1 MDQLRALRY
10 FSAVV
15 ETGSFTRAARQFS
28 VPASSLS
35 RRVADLE
42 KSLGATLLQRSTRT
56 VQVTEIGRSYFEQ
69 VKQILS
75 QLEQCDES
83 VRRYQARPMGQL
95 YISSTV
101 GFGERILLPL
111 LEEFSQLYPD
121 VVLDV
126 SLSDELTKLGRD
138 EVDIAIR
145 GGFAPDER
153 LLAIRLM
160 SNQFI
165 PVASPNYLTRMGTP
179 VHPRELVDH
188 KGLYFRTPAG
198 PTPWI
203 CELNSQWQEVSAP
216 SVAVSNSGKWLVEKA
231 VQGRGIL
238 MAPRWSLA
246 PYIARGELQ
255 ELFFDPE
262 LHVTQNT
269 DLAIYLLYQKQR
281 YQVPKVKVAVD
292 FIVARVREAENV
304 LSLE

>member
-10 FSAVV
+10 FTAVV
-15 ETGSFTRAARQFS
+15 ETGSFTQAAKRFS

-42 KSLGATLLQRSTRT
+42 KSLGATLLKRSTRT

-69 VKQILS
+69 VREILL
-75 QLEQCDES
+75 QLEQSDES
-83 VRRYQARPMGQL
+83 VRSYQARPMGRL
-95 YISSTV
+95 RISSTV

-121 VVLDV
+121 VLLDV
-126 SLSDELTKLGRD
+126 SLSDELSTLGRD

-145 GGFAPDER
+145 GGYAPNER
-153 LLAIRLM
+153 VLAIKLM

-165 PVASPNYLTRMGTP
+165 PAASPDYLARMGTP

-188 KGLYFRTPAG
+188 RGLYFRTPTG

-203 CELNSQWQEVSAP
+203 CELNGQWQEVSAP
-216 SVAVSNSGKWLVEKA
+216 AVAVSNSGKWLAEKA
-231 VQGRGIL
+231 VQGQGIL
-238 MAPRWSLA
+238 MSPRWSLA
-246 PYIARGELQ
+246 PYLARGELQ
-255 ELFFDPE
+255 ELCFDPP
-262 LHVTQNT
+262 LQVTQNT

-281 YQVPKVKVAVD
+281 YLVPKVKVAVD
-292 FIVARVREAENV
+292 FIVARVKGN
-304 LSLE
+304 SLDVTA

>member
-10 FSAVV
+10 FTAVV
-15 ETGSFTRAARQFS
+15 ETGSFTQAAKRFS

-42 KSLGATLLQRSTRT
+42 KSLGATLLKRSTRT

-69 VKQILS
+69 VREILL
-75 QLEQCDES
+75 QLEQSDES
-83 VRRYQARPMGQL
+83 VRSYQARPMGRL
-95 YISSTV
+95 RISSTV

-121 VVLDV
+121 VLLDV
-126 SLSDELTKLGRD
+126 SLSDQLSALGRD

-145 GGFAPDER
+145 GGYAPNER
-153 LLAIRLM
+153 VLAIKLM

-165 PVASPNYLTRMGTP
+165 PAASPDYLARMGTP

-188 KGLYFRTPAG
+188 RGLYFRTPTG

-203 CELNSQWQEVSAP
+203 CELNGQWQEVSAP
-216 SVAVSNSGKWLVEKA
+216 AVAVSNSGKWLAEKA
-231 VQGRGIL
+231 VQGQGIL
-238 MAPRWSLA
+238 MSPRWSLA
-246 PYIARGELQ
+246 PYLARGELQ
-255 ELFFDPE
+255 ELCFDPP
-262 LHVTQNT
+262 LQVTQNT

-281 YQVPKVKVAVD
+281 YLVPKVKVAVD
-292 FIVARVREAENV
+292 FIVARVKGN
-304 LSLE
+304 SLDVTA

>member
-15 ETGSFTRAARQFS
+15 ETGSFTQAAKRFS

-42 KSLGATLLQRSTRT
+42 KSLGATLLKRSTRT

-69 VKQILS
+69 VREILL
-75 QLEQCDES
+75 QLEQSDES
-83 VRRYQARPMGQL
+83 VRSYQARPMGRL
-95 YISSTV
+95 RISSTV

-121 VVLDV
+121 VLLDV
-126 SLSDELTKLGRD
+126 SLSDQLSALGRD

-145 GGFAPDER
+145 GGYAPNER
-153 LLAIRLM
+153 VLAIKLM

-165 PVASPNYLTRMGTP
+165 PAASPDYLARMGTP

-188 KGLYFRTPAG
+188 RGLYFRTPTG

-203 CELNSQWQEVSAP
+203 CELNGQWQEVSAP
-216 SVAVSNSGKWLVEKA
+216 AVAVSNSGKWLAEKA
-231 VQGRGIL
+231 VQGQGIL
-238 MAPRWSLA
+238 MSPRWSLA
-246 PYIARGELQ
+246 PYLARGELQ
-255 ELFFDPE
+255 ELCFDPP
-262 LHVTQNT
+262 LQVTQNT

-281 YQVPKVKVAVD
+281 YLVPKVKVAVD
-292 FIVARVREAENV
+292 FIVARVKGN
-304 LSLE
+304 SLDVTA